1 MIFSSLLLGGS
12 QWRVSITKHLDS
24 DDIKYTSYGVK
35 ATNVY
40 VVEGLLLINS
50 PVYNLL
56 LVVCLTAAEV
66 LRIISSLFW

>member
-24 DDIKYTSYGVK
+24 DDIKYISCGAK

-40 VVEGLLLINS
+40 VDEGLLLINS
-50 PVYNLL
+50 PTL
-56 LVVCLTAAEV
+56 
-66 LRIISSLFW
+66 